1 MSLSPPK
8 LTSLSTQTLTLILE
22 TQRFPSTSNN
32 AQIFSNLKQLRAGI
46 LEYEAV
52 NGKTGATQD
61 VAGQYERMRGMMGS
75 VEGLDSLQEPPKEQ
89 PETSKEDDGSS
100 DDFDHH
106 RTTAFTPYSDNPDV
120 ERGQSNE
127 EMLQMQQQM
136 MDEQDTHL
144 THLSSSLHRTH
155 HLSLAINDELEDHT
169 LLLDGLD
176 DSLGRTDTRMATAR
190 RRLDRV
196 ADGVKGNAST
206 VTIGV
211 LIFVL
216 LVLIVVFKT

>member
-75 VEGLDSLQEPPKEQ
+75 VEGLDRYAP
-89 PETSKEDDGSS
+89 
-100 DDFDHH
+100 
-106 RTTAFTPYSDNPDV
+106 
-120 ERGQSNE
+120 
-127 EMLQMQQQM
+127 
-136 MDEQDTHL
+136 
-144 THLSSSLHRTH
+144 
-155 HLSLAINDELEDHT
+155 
-169 LLLDGLD
+169 
-176 DSLGRTDTRMATAR
+176 
-190 RRLDRV
+190 
-196 ADGVKGNAST
+196 
-206 VTIGV
+206 
-211 LIFVL
+211 
-216 LVLIVVFKT
+216 